1 MTLECSAASTA
12 PRLACDTRIAGGR
25 RRVRTERNGEVADE
39 AERSASG
46 SRVAQ
51 APAPFEVYAIRYAT
65 VARRGAE
72 NFIGGDP
79 HESAERMDYFVWL
92 ARRGAETY
100 VIDTGFNES
109 AARRRKREFLRSPV
123 EALAALGVRAADV
136 RDVILTHLHYDHVGN
151 FDLFPGARFH
161 LQDRELAY
169 ATGRH
174 MGTQFFS
181 AAYEVDEVTAMVRNV
196 YAGRVR
202 FHAGDAELSSG
213 LSVHLIGGHTQGLQ
227 VVRLWTRIGWL
238 VLASDASHYAA
249 NRERASPFPVVAD
262 VTAMVDGWRRLEELA
277 SAPRFIVPGHD
288 PLVMRQYR
296 APLPALEGVAVRLDA
311 EPALESSANAPST
324 RRAAA
329 PLRSRRAR

>member
-1 MTLECSAASTA
+1 VYRAFDGTSA
-12 PRLACDTRIAGGR
+12 ACDTRFVTIP
-25 RRVRTERNGEVADE
+25 T
-39 AERSASG
+39 
-46 SRVAQ
+46 
-51 APAPFEVYAIRYAT
+51 PFEVYAIRYAT

-100 VIDTGFNES
+100 VIDTGFNEA
-109 AARRRKREFLRSPV
+109 AARRRKREFLRSPL
-123 EALAALGVRAADV
+123 EGLEALGVRASDV
-136 RDVILTHLHYDHVGN
+136 QEVILTHLHYDHVGN
-151 FDLFPGARFH
+151 FDLFPDARFH

-174 MGTQFFS
+174 MGTKFFS

-196 YAGRVR
+196 FAGRVR
-202 FHAGDAELSSG
+202 FHAGDAELAPG

-238 VLASDASHYAA
+238 VLASDASHYTA
-249 NRERASPFPVVAD
+249 NRELASPFPVVAD

-288 PLVMRQYR
+288 PAVMQQYR
-296 APLPALEGVAVRLDA
+296 APHSELEGVAVRLDA
-311 EPALESSANAPST
+311 EPELESVTTT
-324 RRAAA
+324 RTTG
-329 PLRSRRAR
+329 RAR